1 MVKDDQILIRL
12 ESSQKEKWQEHAE
25 DEDRYRDTTDL
36 VEQAVEDRISTDTE
50 EYSPEDAILQMSQ
63 DIQNLSSDI
72 AEIKELNEKIDN
84 TQATSLELEETA
96 DRLETFIKTR
106 FGGDDD

>member
-12 ESSQKEKWQEHAE
+12 ESSQKEKWKKHSE
-25 DEDRYRDTTDL
+25 DKDKYRDTTDL
-36 VEQAVEDRISTDTE
+36 IEQAVEDRISTDTE
-50 EYSPEDAILQMSQ
+50 EYSPEDSILQMSN
-63 DIQNLSSDI
+63 DIQDLASDI

-84 TQATSLELEETA
+84 TQATSLELETTA

-106 FGGDDD
+106 FNDD